1 MLFPCQKGGESKLQL
16 SGSKYV
22 TMLFGNLP
30 PQTYLLKALRD
41 NRNMSSLKLIQRMMV
56 EQFELK
62 LEDLSPD
69 AQLESLGLVSYQ

>member
-1 MLFPCQKGGESKLQL
+1 MQL

>member
-1 MLFPCQKGGESKLQL
+1 
-16 SGSKYV
+16 
-22 TMLFGNLP
+22 MLFGNLP